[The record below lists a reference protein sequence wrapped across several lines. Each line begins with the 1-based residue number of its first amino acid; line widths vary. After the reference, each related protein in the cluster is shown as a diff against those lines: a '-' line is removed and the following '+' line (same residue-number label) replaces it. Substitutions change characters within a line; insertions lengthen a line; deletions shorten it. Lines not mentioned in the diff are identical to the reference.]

1 MESRLDKG
9 LRAIAWTAVVSTVL
23 LLLAMGVLLL
33 RPQAAVATRGFDMDG
48 ELAPLEEV
56 K

>member
-1 MESRLDKG
+1 MESRLDKR

-23 LLLAMGVLLL
+23 LLVVMGVLLL
-33 RPQAAVATRGFDMDG
+33 RPQAAVATGAVDMEW
-48 ELAPLEEV
+48 ELTPVEEV